1 MIPPSARRNLPGV
14 TTAILT
20 TPRLVLRP
28 ARADDLD
35 AFHSILSDRRA
46 MAYWSTPPHQSLAQ
60 TAEWLAAM
68 RSIPAHE
75 GEDFVIAR
83 DGVAIGKAGLWRF
96 PEIGFILHPDQW
108 GQGLAHEAVGA
119 VVARAFEVHGLAA
132 IVADVDP
139 RNAASLRLLA
149 RLGFVETGRRSR
161 SWLVGGVWCDSVDL
175 RLARDGFA
183 RATPPNLSNLGLDP
197 AARTA

>member
-1 MIPPSARRNLPGV
+1 M
-14 TTAILT
+14 AILT

-35 AFHSILSDRRA
+35 AFHAILSDPRA

-68 RSIPAHE
+68 RSIPARE

-96 PEIGFILHPDQW
+96 PEIGFILHRDHW

-119 VVARAFEVHGLAA
+119 VVARAFGFHGLAA

-175 RLARDGFA
+175 RLARGAFA